1 LCLLYHTYLSA
12 FQDAEENKLS
22 YTEVFHEYQ
31 AVVEK
36 DLEQRLSAAIPDFSM
51 ESFIEV
57 HHPS

>member
-1 LCLLYHTYLSA
+1 MSH
-12 FQDAEENKLS
+12 
-22 YTEVFHEYQ
+22 TEVFQEYQ

-57 HHPS
+57 HNSS